1 MSSIPH
7 LIESLLTPSLPVL
20 LLGLLIVIGAP
31 ILLHLIVISSSSAYT
46 SPPAILLLGPPAAG
60 KTALATALERGSLSS
75 SSAGPSQTRTS
86 QVSHA
91 VELNAS
97 TDSSSRRSFR
107 NHDDASGTHT
117 KFRLVDTPGHAKL
130 RSAAMASLA
139 GERRLK
145 AVVFLVDAAALA
157 EQDALVPTA
166 AYLYDLLLFLQ
177 RRAAAAKSGTRLAVP
192 ILIAANKTDLFTALP
207 AAVVRTRLESELTRI
222 RASRSKGLLDSGVGI
237 DDVGES
243 EDGWLGEYGSADFSM
258 EQMREFDI
266 DIDVIGGSVT
276 GHGEGGPDIDGW
288 WWWMAQRVS

>member
-1 MSSIPH
+1 MASTTHI
-7 LIESLLTPSLPVL
+7 IESLLSPSLPVL
-20 LLGLLIVIGAP
+20 FLGLLIVIGAP
-31 ILLHLIVISSSSAYT
+31 ILLHFIVITSSSAYT
-46 SPPAILLLGPPAAG
+46 SPPAILVLGPQGAG

-75 SSAGPSQTRTS
+75 SAGPSQTRTS
-86 QVSHA
+86 QVTHV

-130 RSAAMASLA
+130 RSAAMTSLA
-139 GERRLK
+139 AERRLR

-177 RRAAAAKSGTRLAVP
+177 RRASAAKSGARPIVP
-192 ILIAANKTDLFTALP
+192 VLIAANKTDLFTAIP
-207 AAVVRTRLESELTRI
+207 AAAVRTRLESELTRT

-243 EDGWLGEYGSADFSM
+243 EDVWLGEYGSADFSM

-266 DIDVIGGSVT
+266 DVDVIGGSVT